1 MAIAIHKDASPQQVY
16 AVISNLV
23 DAYEQAGIES
33 ISVKGLKEWLKEKKT
48 K

>member
-16 AVISNLV
+16 KVISNLIDV
-23 DAYEQAGIES
+23 YEEAGIES
-33 ISVKGLKEWLKEKKT
+33 ISVKGLKEWLQQKKT